1 MNPRFMH
8 QKETSLYN
16 TQHTE
21 AINKSLAYFKK
32 SEYFRCT
39 HWEAKLPGKYMV
51 LVKGKGA
58 LKL

>member
-1 MNPRFMH
+1 MH
-8 QKETSLYN
+8 QEEISLYN

-32 SEYFRCT
+32 SKYFRCT
-39 HWEAKLPGKYMV
+39 HLEAKLTGNHMV
-51 LVKGKGA
+51 LVKSKGA